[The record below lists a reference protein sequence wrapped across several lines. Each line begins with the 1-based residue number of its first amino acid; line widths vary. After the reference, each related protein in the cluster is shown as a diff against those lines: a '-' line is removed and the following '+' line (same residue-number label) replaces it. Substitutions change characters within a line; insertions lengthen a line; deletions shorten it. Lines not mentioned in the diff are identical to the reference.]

1 MAPVQMQKLLLF
13 VMQRST
19 KSCKLVMGDLY
30 HVSLEQFTTVTCCDM
45 NMITNLTSCLFQNN
59 KLIFS
64 AYEHVAILL
73 HSNLFCATMKLVK
86 KWKRSDS

>member
-1 MAPVQMQKLLLF
+1 MAPVQIQKLLLF
-13 VMQRST
+13 MMQKST

-30 HVSLEQFTTVTCCDM
+30 HVSLEQFTTVTCDM
-45 NMITNLTSCLFQNN
+45 NMITNLISSLFQNN
-59 KLIFS
+59 KFIFS
-64 AYEHVAILL
+64 AYEHVAIVL